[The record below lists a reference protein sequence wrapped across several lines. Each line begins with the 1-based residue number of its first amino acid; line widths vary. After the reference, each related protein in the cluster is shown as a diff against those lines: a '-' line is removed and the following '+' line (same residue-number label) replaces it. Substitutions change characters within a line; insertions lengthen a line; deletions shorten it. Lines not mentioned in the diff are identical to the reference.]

1 MSTFDKNVFVNCPLD
16 PEYMDLFR
24 PLLFTVLYLG
34 FNPRLALERANA
46 NEPRISKIAELI
58 EDSQYGI
65 HDLSR
70 MVAKREGEVF
80 RFNMPFELGLDYA
93 CCLYHGKKW
102 QKKKCLILEAEKYRY
117 QAALSDLSNS
127 DIKEHENK
135 PDKVVLQVRNWLV
148 QESLSTGPSPTV
160 IWYDFNDFMGALY
173 DDLIAKRWSQSD
185 LDNLP
190 VPELLVHM
198 KQWIEKAPNKAMH
211 RTDHPR
217 RARRR

>member
-1 MSTFDKNVFVNCPLD
+1 MTQFEQNVFVNCPLD
-16 PEYMDLFR
+16 PEYMDLMR
-24 PLLFTVLYLG
+24 PLIFTILYLG
-34 FNPRLALERANA
+34 FTPRLAIERSNA
-46 NEPRISKIAELI
+46 NEPRIIKIAQLV

-70 MVAKREGEVF
+70 MIAKSAGEVF

-93 CCLYHGKKW
+93 CRLYHGKKW
-102 QKKKCLILEAEKYRY
+102 QQKKCLILEAEKYRF

-148 QESLSTGPSPTV
+148 QEGLGSGPSSTV
-160 IWYDFNDFMGALY
+160 IWYEFNDFMGALY
-173 DDLIAKRWSQSD
+173 DELSAGSWSQRD

-190 VPELLVHM
+190 VTELLLHM
-198 KQWIEKAPNKAMH
+198 KKWIEKAPNKSSH
-211 RTDHPR
+211 RTLSPRLPR
-217 RARRR
+217 RR